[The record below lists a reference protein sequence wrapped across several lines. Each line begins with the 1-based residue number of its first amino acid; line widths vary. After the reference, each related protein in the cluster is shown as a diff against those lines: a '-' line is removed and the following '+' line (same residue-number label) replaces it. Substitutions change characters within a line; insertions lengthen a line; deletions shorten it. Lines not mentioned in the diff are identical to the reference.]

1 MINLQVIKRRKL
13 WLAFSSVLVTASI
26 VFLSIWGLNFG
37 LDFTGGSLMEVSF
50 AGGQPS
56 IASIQA
62 ELSGLN
68 ISNVIIQP
76 TDEAMILRFQESD
89 EETHQLV
96 LSALNNLPE
105 AQSGLEES
113 RFEAIGPSIG
123 QELRSKAFWLVMM
136 VLLVIIV
143 YVGFAFQRVS
153 KPVASWKY
161 GLIAIVALFHDV
173 LITLGVFSVLGH
185 FSGVEINTAFVVAIL
200 TVLGYSVN
208 DTIVVFDRTREN
220 LPKSATSFS
229 ETVNTSINQTFVRSI
244 NTVITTLLALMAVL
258 LFGGSSIREFVL
270 ALIVGIFSGAY
281 SSIFVASPLLV
292 VIERLQNKNHA

>member
-13 WLAFSSVLVTASI
+13 WLVLSSVLVTASI
-26 VFLSIWGLNFG
+26 VFLFLWGLKFG

-50 AGGQPS
+50 NGGNPS

-62 ELSGLN
+62 ELSNLN

-76 TDEAMILRFQESD
+76 TDEAMILRFQEST
-89 EETHQLV
+89 EEAHQLV
-96 LSALNNLPE
+96 LSALKQLPE
-105 AQSGLEES
+105 AQAGLEES

-173 LITLGVFSVLGH
+173 FITLGIFSLLGH
-185 FSGVEINTAFVVAIL
+185 FYGVEINTAFVVAIL

-220 LPKSATSFS
+220 LPKSATSFA
-229 ETVNTSINQTFVRSI
+229 ETVDTSINQTFVRSI
-244 NTVITTLLALMAVL
+244 NTVITTLLALLAVL
-258 LFGGSSIREFVL
+258 LFGGASIRDFVL
-270 ALIVGIFSGAY
+270 ALIIGIFFGAY
-281 SSIFVASPLLV
+281 SSVFLASPLLV
-292 VIERLQNKNHA
+292 VFEKWQRRRHA

>member
-13 WLAFSSVLVTASI
+13 WLTLSGILVSASI
-26 VFLSIWGLNFG
+26 AFLFMWGLNFG

-50 AGGQPS
+50 KDGQPS
-56 IASIQA
+56 ITSIQA
-62 ELSGLN
+62 ELSNLN
-68 ISNVIIQP
+68 ISNVVIQP
-76 TDEAMILRFQESD
+76 TDDAMILRFQESD
-89 EETHQLV
+89 EDTHQLV
-96 LSALNNLPE
+96 LSALKKLPE

-123 QELRSKAFWLVMM
+123 QELRSKAFWLAIM
-136 VLLVIIV
+136 VLLVIII

-173 LITLGVFSVLGH
+173 LITLGVFSFLGH
-185 FSGVEINTAFVVAIL
+185 FYGVEINTAFVVAIL

-220 LPKSATSFS
+220 LPKSSTDFA

-244 NTVITTLLALMAVL
+244 NTVITTLLALIAVL
-258 LFGGSSIREFVL
+258 LFGGDTIREFVL

-292 VIERLQNKNHA
+292 VIEKWQHRRHV

>member
-1 MINLQVIKRRKL
+1 MINFKVINRRKL
-13 WLAFSSVLVTASI
+13 WLSISSVLVAASI
-26 VFLSIWGLNFG
+26 TFLFIWGLNFG
-37 LDFTGGSLMEVSF
+37 LDFTGGSLMEVKF
-50 AGGQPS
+50 EGAQPS
-56 IASIQA
+56 VTAIQA
-62 ELSGLN
+62 ELADLN
-68 ISNVIIQP
+68 ISNVVIQP
-76 TDEAMILRFQESD
+76 TPDAMILRFQESD
-89 EETHQLV
+89 EDAHQAV
-96 LSALNNLPE
+96 LGALKKLPE

-123 QELRSKAFWLVMM
+123 RELRSKAFWLAIM

-161 GLIAIVALFHDV
+161 GMIAIVALFHDV
-173 LITLGVFSVLGH
+173 LITMGVFSVLGH
-185 FSGVEINTAFVVAIL
+185 FYGAEVNTAFVVAIL

-220 LPKSATSFS
+220 LPKSATSFA

-244 NTVITTLLALMAVL
+244 NTVITTLLALIAVL
-258 LFGGSSIREFVL
+258 LFGGDSIKEFVL
-270 ALIVGIFSGAY
+270 ALIIGIFSGAY

-292 VIERLQNKNHA
+292 VWERWQYRQRS